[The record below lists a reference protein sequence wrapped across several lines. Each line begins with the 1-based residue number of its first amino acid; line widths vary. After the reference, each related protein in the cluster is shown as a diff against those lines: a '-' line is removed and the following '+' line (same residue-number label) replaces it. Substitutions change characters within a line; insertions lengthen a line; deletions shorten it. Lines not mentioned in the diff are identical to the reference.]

1 MTPTQYYD
9 DAKAHLLT
17 DHVRTYADANHSIE
31 VPDDWQT
38 SLDYL
43 KQVTQA
49 IVDYA
54 G

>member
-1 MTPTQYYD
+1 MTP
-9 DAKAHLLT
+9 KRICSP
-17 DHVRTYADANHSIE
+17 DHVRTYAGANHSIE

>member
-1 MTPTQYYD
+1 M
-9 DAKAHLLT
+9 
-17 DHVRTYADANHSIE
+17 RTYAGAKHSIE

-43 KQVTQA
+43 KHVTQA

-54 G
+54 GRKDRDGLCPS

>member
-1 MTPTQYYD
+1 MTPKRICSPTI
-9 DAKAHLLT
+9 
-17 DHVRTYADANHSIE
+17 VRTYAGANHSIE